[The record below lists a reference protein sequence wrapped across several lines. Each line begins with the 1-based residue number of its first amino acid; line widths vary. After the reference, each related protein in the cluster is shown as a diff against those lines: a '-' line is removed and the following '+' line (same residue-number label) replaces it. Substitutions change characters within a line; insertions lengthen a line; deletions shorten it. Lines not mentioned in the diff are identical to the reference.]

1 MVPFK
6 ILRSGKV
13 RLFGIILIIFSLQ
26 IMNVSSAIEVKD
38 KNTIYVSNTINYSN
52 GILIKRMLE
61 DSLPENTPVI
71 YTIVPRGLIVSIRED
86 VFFQGESI
94 NIKVSAIDTLNAI
107 INVLNEINNN
117 CTIES
122 HTEGHDNPQGNFDSN
137 WEISMVRANV
147 VTDYLVFCGKIPPDR
162 VFSLGYGDIMPFK
175 DNVSA
180 TKAGF
185 DKRIDFVIFDY
196 NQNR

>member
-1 MVPFK
+1 MK
-6 ILRSGKV
+6 
-13 RLFGIILIIFSLQ
+13 LFGIILLIFSLQ
-26 IMNVSSAIEVKD
+26 VMTVSIAKEVEDINNV
-38 KNTIYVSNTINYSN
+38 YVNATVNYSN
-52 GILIKRMLE
+52 GILIRKMLE
-61 DSLPENTPVI
+61 KSLPANTPVV

-86 VFFQGESI
+86 VFFQGDSI

-122 HTEGHDNPQGNFDSN
+122 HTEGHDNPEGNFDSN

-147 VTDYLVFCGKIPPDR
+147 VTDYLVFCGKISPNR
-162 VFSLGYGDIMPFK
+162 VFSLGYGDMMPFK

-180 TKAGF
+180 TNAGF

-196 NQNR
+196 NQKR